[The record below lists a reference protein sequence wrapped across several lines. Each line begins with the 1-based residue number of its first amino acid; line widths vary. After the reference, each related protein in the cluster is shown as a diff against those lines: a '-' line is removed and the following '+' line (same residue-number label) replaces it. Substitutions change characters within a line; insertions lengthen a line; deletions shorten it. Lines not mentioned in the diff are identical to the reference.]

1 MLKYMKFPLPTLSQR
16 LAVVLSV
23 IVLSLAS
30 LGSAAAAGQ
39 FPDQSGSGSIGVEGK
54 ISTAAPTQAA
64 TITTPSNGAN
74 FSALPIVVNGLCP
87 SNLLVKIFAN
97 NVFVGS
103 VTCGNGSYSV
113 QVDLFNGLNDLVAR
127 DYDALDQPG
136 PDSNIVSV
144 IFSDT
149 QVIQFGTHVLLTSD
163 NAERGAPPGMQ
174 ITWPIILTGGNGP
187 YAMSVDWGD
196 GGPTDLFTQASEGT
210 VNIKHT
216 YKTAGIYRVI
226 IKATD
231 KNNGEAFLQVVAIA
245 TGSSQ
250 SNSKAASSGSGSNNI
265 TTKVEF
271 VWWPAA
277 AMIPLI
283 FAAFWVGRREELY
296 ALRKQLEKTRD
307 KEKL

>member
-1 MLKYMKFPLPTLSQR
+1 MLKHMKYRVALLR
-16 LAVVLSV
+16 VCAVLLLLVAGNGV
-23 IVLSLAS
+23 PAIVS
-30 LGSAAAAGQ
+30 AAGQ
-39 FPDQSGSGSIGVEGK
+39 FPDQSSSGSIGVEGK

-74 FSALPIVVNGLCP
+74 FTTLPIAVNGLCT
-87 SNLLVKIFAN
+87 SNLLVKVFSN

-103 VTCGNGSYSV
+103 ATCGNGSYSM
-113 QVDLFNGLNDLVAR
+113 QIDLFNGLNDLVAR
-127 DYDALDQPG
+127 IYDALDQPG

-144 IFSDT
+144 VFSDT
-149 QVIQFGTHVLLTSD
+149 QVIQFGTHVLLTSES
-163 NAERGAPPGMQ
+163 AQRGAPPGTE
-174 ITWPIILTGGNGP
+174 IVWPIILSGGNGP

-196 GGPTDLFTQASEGT
+196 GGPTSLFSQSNEGT

-231 KNNGEAFLQVVAIA
+231 KNGGEAFLQVVAIA
-245 TGSSQ
+245 TGSGQNTAKGST
-250 SNSKAASSGSGSNNI
+250 AAGESNNI

-271 VWWPAA
+271 IWWPAV
-277 AMIPLI
+277 AMLPLI
-283 FAAFWVGRREELY
+283 FAAFWVGRREELF

>member
-1 MLKYMKFPLPTLSQR
+1 MKRWTRALRVIAALM
-16 LAVVLSV
+16 V
-23 IVLSLAS
+23 IVSS
-30 LGSAAAAGQ
+30 VGTSALVSAAGQ
-39 FPDQSGSGSIGVEGK
+39 FPDQTDSGSIGVEGK

-64 TITTPSNGAN
+64 TITTPSNGAT
-74 FSALPIVVNGLCP
+74 FTALPIAVNGLCT
-87 SNLLVKIFAN
+87 SNLLVKVFSN

-103 VTCGNGSYSV
+103 ATCANGSYSL
-113 QVDLFNGLNDLVAR
+113 QIDLFNGLNDIVAR
-127 DYDALDQPG
+127 IYDALDQPG

-144 IFSDT
+144 VFNDS
-149 QVIQFGTHVLLTSD
+149 QVIQFGTHVLLTSES
-163 NAERGAPPGMQ
+163 AQRGAPPGTE
-174 ITWPIILTGGNGP
+174 IAWPIILSGGNGP

-196 GGPTDLFTQASEGT
+196 GAPTTLFSQANEGT
-210 VNIKHT
+210 VVIKHT

-231 KNNGEAFLQVVAIA
+231 KNGGEAFLQVVAVA
-245 TGSSQ
+245 TGAGQ
-250 SNSKAASSGSGSNNI
+250 NIAKGSGSTNSSNNI

-271 VWWPAA
+271 IWWPAV
-277 AMIPLI
+277 AMLPLI